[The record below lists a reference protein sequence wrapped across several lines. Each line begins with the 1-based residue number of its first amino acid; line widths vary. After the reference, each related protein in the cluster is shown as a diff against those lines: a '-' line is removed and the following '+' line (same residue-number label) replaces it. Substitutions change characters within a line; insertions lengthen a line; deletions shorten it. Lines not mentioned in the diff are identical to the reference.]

1 MKSVTL
7 WGDALSK
14 ASTIVGAD
22 ASEVVRSM
30 KGETMK
36 VEVAALLNQIAMLM
50 KNHHLNE
57 MEIRLIEDCM
67 KRIVEIV
74 GNLEDML
81 HEDRKD

>member
-7 WGDALSK
+7 WEDAPSK
-14 ASTIVGAD
+14 VSTIAVVD
-22 ASEVVRSM
+22 APEVASIT

-81 HEDRKD
+81 HEERKD

>member
-1 MKSVTL
+1 MKNVTL
-7 WGDALSK
+7 WEDAPSK
-14 ASTIVGAD
+14 VSTIAVAD
-22 ASEVVRSM
+22 APEVVSTT

-81 HEDRKD
+81 HEERKD

>member
-1 MKSVTL
+1 
-7 WGDALSK
+7 
-14 ASTIVGAD
+14 
-22 ASEVVRSM
+22 
-30 KGETMK
+30 MK
-36 VEVAALLNQIAMLM
+36 VEVAALLSQIAMLM

-81 HEDRKD
+81 HEERKD